1 MVPKTNS
8 WRRNTSRNDCQWTQF
23 ITPSIPGAQLHS
35 RRVGCWTGL
44 PAVLIFHQW
53 KHLEHHETRSRT
65 KKSQDCWA
73 AKTLHQTRMEQ
84 HPPPKKSKSCCPQF
98 RDIYRKMLKG
108 EAVQEHYKV
117 TLLMCVWFSVFERIW
132 VYEIHKSM
140 DSVFICFKQH
150 HYFEVVTCGHGKNTF
165 TSNISKVLKVGQER
179 RIHSRSA
186 ALSLVSCFT
195 VNVVA
200 GFH

>member
-23 ITPSIPGAQLHS
+23 TTPPIPGAQLHS
-35 RRVGCWTGL
+35 RRVRCWTGL

-84 HPPPKKSKSCCPQF
+84 HPTPKKSKSCCPQF
-98 RDIYRKMLKG
+98 TDISRMMLKG
-108 EAVQEHYKV
+108 EAVQESITKLHFWY
-117 TLLMCVWFSVFERIW
+117 VFGFLSLRE
-132 VYEIHKSM
+132 YETWKSL

-150 HYFEVVTCGHGKNTF
+150 HYFEVVTCGHGKNIF
-165 TSNISKVLKVGQER
+165 TSTISKVLKVGQER

-195 VNVVA
+195 VNVVT